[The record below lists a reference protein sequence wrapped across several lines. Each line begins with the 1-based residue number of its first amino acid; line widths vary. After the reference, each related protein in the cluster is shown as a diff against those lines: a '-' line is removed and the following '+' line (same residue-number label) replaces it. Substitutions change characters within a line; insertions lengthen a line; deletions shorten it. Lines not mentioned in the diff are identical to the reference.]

1 MKPFVARYKIWLETD
16 GHPFLE
22 EGRYRLLK
30 AVERKGSINAAARDV
45 GVSYR
50 KAWAQL
56 QAMEESAPFPLLI
69 RKVGGKDGGSS
80 RLTPEIQRV
89 MRQFEKLR
97 ERINHETS
105 RCFMECF
112 KENEHPS

>member
-1 MKPFVARYKIWLETD
+1 MKPFVVRSKIWLETN
-16 GHPFLE
+16 GHPFLG

-30 AVERKGSINAAARDV
+30 AVERKGSINAAAKEM

-56 QAMEESAPFPLLI
+56 QAMEEAAPFPLLI
-69 RKVGGKDGGSS
+69 RTVGGKDGGSS
-80 RLTPEIQRV
+80 RLTPEIKHL
-89 MRQFEKLR
+89 MGQFEQLR
-97 ERINHETS
+97 ERINYETG

-112 KENEHPS
+112 NENERRS